1 MELVQILLYKCLMS
15 KSEKSPI
22 RLIVVDDH
30 VLFREGLMAVIR
42 SELDF
47 QIVGQAGTVSEAI
60 EIVQAL
66 KPDMVLMDFSMPDGT
81 GAEATQAILKEYVDC
96 KIVFLTMSEDD
107 DDLFAA
113 IRSGAKGYLLKNMH
127 PSKLIAA
134 LRAVHQGESALSRTM
149 TMRVMEELS
158 RTQKTEYPVDVTLTH
173 REIDVLR
180 AIADG
185 LSNQDIAKNLFI
197 TENTVKYHVH
207 SILEKLKLTGR
218 KEAAVFARKHGLIK

>member
-1 MELVQILLYKCLMS
+1 MN

-30 VLFREGLMAVIR
+30 ILFREGLISIVR
-42 SELDF
+42 SEPDME
-47 QIVGQAGTVSEAI
+47 IVGQAGNVREAV
-60 EIVQAL
+60 EIVSSV
-66 KPDMVLMDFSMPDGT
+66 KPDIVLMDFGLPDGT
-81 GAEATQAILKEYVDC
+81 GVEATQAILKEYPEC
-96 KIVFLTMSEDD
+96 KVVFLTMSEED

-127 PSKLIAA
+127 PSKLVSS
-134 LRAVHQGESALSRTM
+134 LRSVQHGESALSRSM

-158 RTQKTEYPVDVTLTH
+158 RTTKPEYPADITLTR

-180 AIADG
+180 SLAAG
-185 LSNQDIAKNLFI
+185 LSNPEIANRLFI

-207 SILEKLKLTGR
+207 SILEKLHLSDR
-218 KEAAVFARKHGLIK
+218 RDAAEYARKHGLVK